1 LYLSVV
7 REVHALRYSP
17 LARTYLPNSRL
28 VICKMVQLFS
38 VPAFFILFR
47 ETLEAAIILSVMMVL
62 IDSIVADTAV
72 RRRMKKHVWWGVVL
86 GVLLSMVVAAVFISL
101 YYTVAKEAW
110 ESSEPL
116 WEGILSLIAVVLITV
131 MGFSMIRV
139 DTWRAKWERKLTKVT
154 VETLNKQGEVQS
166 KRSKYALFLLPLSIV
181 LREGVEAVVFLG
193 GVGLDGSG
201 TAIPIPAVVGALCG
215 VLAGYLLYKGGS
227 HVGFKWFLSFS
238 TVLLFLIA
246 AGLFA
251 GAVHEFEEYT
261 ESEAI
266 IWELHCCHHDK
277 DGIWKILNAIVGWRD
292 EATVGTLVAYIV
304 YWVFV
309 LATFIVLKMK
319 WLRDAE
325 REAADLKLTQAGE
338 SNPKPPV

>member
-1 LYLSVV
+1 
-7 REVHALRYSP
+7 
-17 LARTYLPNSRL
+17 
-28 VICKMVQLFS
+28 MVQLFN

-62 IDSIVADTAV
+62 IDNIVEETSL
-72 RRRMKKHVWWGVVL
+72 RRRMKKHVWLGVVTGVVL
-86 GVLLSMVVAAVFISL
+86 SLIIATIFISL

-110 ESSEPL
+110 DSSEPL
-116 WEGILSLIAVVLITV
+116 WEGILSLIAVVLITI

-139 DTWRAKWERKLTKVT
+139 DTWRAKWEKKLTKVT

-193 GVGLDGSG
+193 GVGLEGSG

-215 VLAGYLLYKGGS
+215 IFAGYLMYKGS
-227 HVGFKWFLSFS
+227 NKMNFKWFLVGS
-238 TVLLFLIA
+238 TALLFLVA

-261 ESEAI
+261 ENEKI
-266 IWELHCCHHDK
+266 LWKLHCCHHKK

-292 EATVGTLVAYIV
+292 EATVGTLVSYIM

-309 LATFIVLKMK
+309 AIAFVILSMK
-319 WLRDAE
+319 WKREAERDAAVLDKIPDE
-325 REAADLKLTQAGE
+325 GMKI
-338 SNPKPPV
+338 PV

>member
-1 LYLSVV
+1 
-7 REVHALRYSP
+7 
-17 LARTYLPNSRL
+17 
-28 VICKMVQLFS
+28 MVQLFS

-62 IDSIVADTAV
+62 IDSIVSDSV
-72 RRRMKKHVWWGVVL
+72 MRRRMKKHVWYGVVI
-86 GVLLSMVVAAVFISL
+86 GVLLSMVIAAIFISL

-116 WEGILSLIAVVLITV
+116 WEGILSLIAVVLITI

-139 DTWRAKWERKLTKVT
+139 DTWRAKWEKKLTKVT

-201 TAIPIPAVVGALCG
+201 TAIPIPAIVGALCG
-215 VLAGYLLYKGGS
+215 ILAGYLLYKGCS
-227 HVGFKWFLSFS
+227 QVGFKWFLVFS
-238 TVLLFLIA
+238 TALLFLIA

-261 ESEAI
+261 ENEAI
-266 IWELHCCHHDK
+266 LWKLHCCHHKK

-292 EATVGTLVAYIV
+292 EATKGTLAAYIM

-309 LATFIVLKMK
+309 LAAFIVLRMK
-319 WLRDAE
+319 WKRDAE
-325 REAADLKLTQAGE
+325 RDAAELKLSQAGGME
-338 SNPKPPV
+338 KSVPPV